1 MACSVL
7 RQYDNYKLL
16 YRIPLE
22 FMYIY
27 IAFELRPTTWPF
39 RILTST
45 STPPPIIVLGTAACE
60 AQWWTVVRHGARHAN
75 AVWVA
80 GEWIGWVRCNVGA
93 Y

>member
-1 MACSVL
+1 ML

-45 STPPPIIVLGTAACE
+45 STPPPIIVLGTAACA
-60 AQWWTVVRHGARHAN
+60 AQWWTVVRHGARPHT
-75 AVWVA
+75 VA